1 MRGKKEKRQ
10 PSIKVSLVFNFKMV
24 KVPSNSAA
32 VIVCKDVIPR
42 PAPAE
47 IIVTRIIT
55 PVSSA
60 EGFC

>member
-1 MRGKKEKRQ
+1 
-10 PSIKVSLVFNFKMV
+10 MV